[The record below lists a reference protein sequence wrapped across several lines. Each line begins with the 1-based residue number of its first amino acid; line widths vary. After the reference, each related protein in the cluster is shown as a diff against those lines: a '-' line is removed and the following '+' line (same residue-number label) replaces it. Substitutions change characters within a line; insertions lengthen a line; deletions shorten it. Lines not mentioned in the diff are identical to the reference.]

1 MSNYVFWGRNKKIKK
16 HIINLS
22 SIELDCR
29 ALKVDN
35 MELYVSAVVWQIG
48 IGEARNKSIWAV
60 LWSRHFNNIYI
71 GHSLTMYAHRTDYSR
86 GYIVEYLDSNESL
99 ANPCHKS
106 WLLIP
111 AQNFW
116 PEGLKGT
123 LYLICMGY
131 FFIGIAIAS
140 DIFMNSIE
148 ALTSKE
154 REVAKWD
161 KVNNEMIRFNVRIW
175 NETVA
180 NLTLMAL
187 GSSAPEIMLAT
198 IEAVIRL
205 PESGTAKDSL
215 GVFTIIG
222 SAAFNLLIITSVC
235 ISSVPG
241 NHVKKIQEFGVFLLT
256 SAWSMWAYIWMLL
269 VVRYISPGVID
280 PWEAWVTLGYMP
292 LFVFLAY
299 CQDNGWW
306 CTCLKTITVEEDDLE
321 PVVNISLAVSLDS
334 HISFLKFLLV
344 IMHRKYLQPKKW
356 DHSNGISC
364 D

>member
-1 MSNYVFWGRNKKIKK
+1 
-16 HIINLS
+16 
-22 SIELDCR
+22 
-29 ALKVDN
+29 
-35 MELYVSAVVWQIG
+35 
-48 IGEARNKSIWAV
+48 
-60 LWSRHFNNIYI
+60 
-71 GHSLTMYAHRTDYSR
+71 MYAHRTDYSR
-86 GYIVEYLDSNESL
+86 GYIVEYLDSNESVSS
-99 ANPCHKS
+99 PCHSS
-106 WLLIP
+106 WLLLP
-111 AQNFW
+111 AGYFW
-116 PEGLKGT
+116 NDGLRGT

-161 KVNNEMIRFNVRIW
+161 KVNNEMIRFNVRVW

-198 IEAVIRL
+198 IEAAIRL
-205 PESGTAKDSL
+205 GDSSGAVKDSL

-235 ISSVPG
+235 VVSIPG

-256 SAWSMWAYIWMLL
+256 SVWSMWAYIWMLL
-269 VVRYISPGVID
+269 VVRYISPGVIQ

-306 CTCLKTITVEEDDLE
+306 CKCWKVTSFVEEDLE
-321 PVVNISLAVSLDS
+321 QVVNIGGNTDNGTNWIGVK
-334 HISFLKFLLV
+334 SFFDLL
-344 IMHRKYLQPKKW
+344 IIYW
-356 DHSNGISC
+356 
-364 D
+364 

>member
-1 MSNYVFWGRNKKIKK
+1 M
-16 HIINLS
+16 
-22 SIELDCR
+22 
-29 ALKVDN
+29 
-35 MELYVSAVVWQIG
+35 
-48 IGEARNKSIWAV
+48 
-60 LWSRHFNNIYI
+60 
-71 GHSLTMYAHRTDYSR
+71 
-86 GYIVEYLDSNESL
+86 EYLDSNESVSS
-99 ANPCHKS
+99 PCHSS
-106 WLLIP
+106 WLLLP
-111 AQNFW
+111 AGYFW
-116 PEGLKGT
+116 NDGLRGT

-161 KVNNEMIRFNVRIW
+161 KVNNEMIRFNVRVW

-198 IEAVIRL
+198 IEAAIRL
-205 PESGTAKDSL
+205 GDSSGAVKDSL

-235 ISSVPG
+235 VVSIPG

-256 SAWSMWAYIWMLL
+256 SVWSMWAYIWMLL
-269 VVRYISPGVID
+269 VVRYISPGVIQ

-306 CTCLKTITVEEDDLE
+306 CKCWKVTSFVEEDLDQ
-321 PVVNISLAVSLDS
+321 VVNIGGNTD
-334 HISFLKFLLV
+334 I
-344 IMHRKYLQPKKW
+344 
-356 DHSNGISC
+356 DNGTN
-364 D
+364 